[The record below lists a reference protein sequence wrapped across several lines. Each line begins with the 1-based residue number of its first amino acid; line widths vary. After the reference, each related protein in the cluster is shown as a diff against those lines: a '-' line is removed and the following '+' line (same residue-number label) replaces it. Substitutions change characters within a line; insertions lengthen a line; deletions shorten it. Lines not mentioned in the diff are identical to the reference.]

1 MLARQAWRLI
11 QSPESLCARLLRA
24 KYWPT
29 GDLFAAKEGPG
40 ISYTWRSLLRGLN
53 ALRNGL
59 ICRVGNG
66 EKIRIWD
73 DPWIPAGITRRPRT
87 PRGTT
92 LLTKV
97 AELIDPNTGTWD
109 VQLVKDLFWEEDV
122 VNILAIPL
130 QTDHDDFVAWHF
142 DKKGIFSVKSQ
153 YHVLEGNEEQQRQIQ
168 KGECV
173 STPPAP
179 CPG

>member
-11 QSPESLCARLLRA
+11 QSPESLCVRLLRA

-59 ICRVGNG
+59 IWRVGNG

-109 VQLVKDLFWEEDV
+109 VQLVKDLF
-122 VNILAIPL
+122 
-130 QTDHDDFVAWHF
+130 
-142 DKKGIFSVKSQ
+142 
-153 YHVLEGNEEQQRQIQ
+153 
-168 KGECV
+168 
-173 STPPAP
+173 
-179 CPG
+179 